1 VKSSMNKTIL
11 FWGTLAG
18 FGLLL
23 GSVSGVIAAET
34 KPQAAKQFQPIT
46 QPIENRIVVTL
57 GGLGLI
63 GAELW
68 WFLLDFK
75 KP

>member
-1 VKSSMNKTIL
+1 MNKTIL
-11 FWGTLAG
+11 FWATLAG
-18 FGLLL
+18 FGFLL
-23 GSVSGVIAAET
+23 GAVSGVIAAET
-34 KPQAAKQFQPIT
+34 KPQAAKQFQPMI

-57 GGLGLI
+57 GGLGLM

-68 WFLLDFK
+68 WFLLNSK